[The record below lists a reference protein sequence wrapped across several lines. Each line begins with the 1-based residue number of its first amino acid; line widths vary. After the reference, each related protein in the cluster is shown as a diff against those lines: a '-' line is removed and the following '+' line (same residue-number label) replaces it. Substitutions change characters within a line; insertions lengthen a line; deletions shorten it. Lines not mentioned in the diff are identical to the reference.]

1 MQTLIKHS
9 ERFWYMTPVEHTD
22 RPILGAVVGDTHTL
36 LIDAGN
42 SVAHASLFLDELQKK
57 GVRAPSMVA
66 LTHWHWDHIFGLPAF
81 EGMVSI
87 ASEATKQGME
97 KLVPYAW
104 DDASLDER
112 VAKGIEIAFCA
123 EAIREEY
130 GDARDVQIV
139 LPTLTF
145 QESLTLDL
153 GGVHVVLK
161 HVGGDHAKDAVVL
174 YIVEERVLFLG
185 DVLYADIYS
194 PTWRMTP
201 GETLRLLNVLERFDA
216 QWIVWSH
223 GEMVNREAFA
233 EDCLALRRIATIS
246 NDFPGNI
253 EQISHAYAEL
263 VNREIN
269 EEEEELITFFVNGTV
284 GR

>member
-9 ERFWYMTPVEHTD
+9 DRFWYMTPVDRTD

-42 SVAHASLFLDELQKK
+42 SVSHASFFLEQLEKQ
-57 GVRAPSMVA
+57 GLRAPSMVA
-66 LTHWHWDHIFGLPAF
+66 LTHWHWDHIFGLPAL
-81 EGMVSI
+81 EGKVSI

-104 DDASLDER
+104 DDVSLDER
-112 VAKGIEIAFCA
+112 VAQGIEIEFCA
-123 EAIREEY
+123 QAIREEY
-130 GDARDVQIV
+130 GDTRDIEIV

-153 GGVHVVLK
+153 GGVHVVLR

-174 YIVEERVLFLG
+174 YVVEERVLFLG
-185 DVLYADIYS
+185 DALYADIYS

-201 GETLRLLNVLERFDA
+201 EETLRLLNVLESFDA
-216 QWIVWSH
+216 QQIVWSH
-223 GEMVNREAFA
+223 GEMVSREAFA
-233 EDCLALRRIATIS
+233 EDCLALRQIATIS
-246 NDFPGNI
+246 CDFPGNI
-253 EQISHAYAEL
+253 NGITQSYASL
-263 VNREIN
+263 VNREVN
-269 EEEEELITFFVNGTV
+269 EEEEELISFFVNGTV